1 MSEENKVLI
10 RRFFNFLQDELA
22 LPEDLLAPDIQYH
35 VPGAP
40 PLDLEDMRMRVS
52 GFSSSFSD
60 VHRDVQDLIAEA
72 DRVAFNS
79 TIEMTHSGE
88 YMGIAATGKRLSY
101 IEMGIFRIENG
112 RIAEMWGL
120 SDRLGLMQQ
129 IGALPS
135 PDHQE

>member
-1 MSEENKVLI
+1 MSEENKVVV
-10 RRFFNFLQDELA
+10 RRFFDLLEHELA

-35 VPGAP
+35 VPGTP
-40 PLDLEDMRMRVS
+40 PLDLEAMRMRAS
-52 GFSSSFSD
+52 EFSSSFSD
-60 VHRDVQDLIAEA
+60 IHRDVHDLIAED

-101 IEMGIFRIENG
+101 LEMGIFRIENG
-112 RIAEMWGL
+112 QIAEMWGL

-129 IGALPS
+129 IGAPPLP
-135 PDHQE
+135 